1 VCHERSQ
8 ERLACAFLAFA
19 LDLLGKLYC
28 TSWPGSTHPFT
39 RHGGRAGEYLLRL
52 EIKQILCPP
61 FDLRSN
67 GQRLAKKDRARPV
80 RIEAHR

>member
-1 VCHERSQ
+1 MNGLKSAGLVPSLLSPLICSASSTAPTGQ
-8 ERLACAFLAFA
+8 EA
-19 LDLLGKLYC
+19 LN
-28 TSWPGSTHPFT
+28 PFT

-61 FDLRSN
+61 FDFRSN
-67 GQRLAKKDRARPV
+67 GQRLAKKDRTRPV